1 MFSKIDS
8 NPGWVVHIYEV
19 GEKKNWLART
29 KKNWLVMNPCSETYV
44 MHQRKRDCIHAG
56 WLVTPTDQVH
66 LWSVIL

>member
-19 GEKKNWLART
+19 REKSGGKKNWLART

-44 MHQRKRDCIHAG
+44 LHQRKRDCIHAG
-56 WLVTPTDQVH
+56 
-66 LWSVIL
+66 